1 MHWNTNN
8 EKDNIICKRGRI
20 VNPDDEH
27 AAIINEKGEYY
38 IVNDTMVSLWNM
50 CRGISFNDLFLEFRR
65 ISNGTDEEI
74 KRSLYDAMH
83 LFERFSLVKVKKN

>member
-1 MHWNTNN
+1 VHWSTNN

-27 AAIINEKGEYY
+27 VAIINEKGECYL
-38 IVNDTMVSLWNM
+38 INDTMVSLWNM

-74 KRSLYDAMH
+74 KRSLYDTMH
-83 LFERFSLVKVKKN
+83 YIILILYE